1 MCISGL
7 GSGDILYWILL
18 LVSVETSAGHT
29 VEVFGNSVDR
39 KQALEMEL
47 SFLTHCTSLAVPTL
61 FHSVAASLRFLS
73 SRRHSGGS
81 RASAQ
86 GELFSPQKK

>member
-18 LVSVETSAGHT
+18 LASVETSAGHT
-29 VEVFGNSVDR
+29 VEAFGNSLDR
-39 KQALEMEL
+39 KQALELEL
-47 SFLTHCTSLAVPTL
+47 SFLTHCTSLAVTTL
-61 FHSVAASLRFLS
+61 LHSVAASLRFLS

-81 RASAQ
+81 GASAQ
-86 GELFSPQKK
+86 GEVFPSQKK